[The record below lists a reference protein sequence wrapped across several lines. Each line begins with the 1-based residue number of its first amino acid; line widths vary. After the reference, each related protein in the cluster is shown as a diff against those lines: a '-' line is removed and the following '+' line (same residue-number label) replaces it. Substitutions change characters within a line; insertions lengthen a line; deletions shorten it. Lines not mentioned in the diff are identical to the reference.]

1 MGKPALGGRPHE
13 KKRCLMSSIDFQ
25 KIDSRKTGTVK
36 NHLPAKSHLSDPAA
50 LKPVGPVRDLL
61 GISFFVF
68 YLAVCIYIV
77 CGWLVPIVSAL
88 VFYLAFLPLIAM
100 QWLINRGAC
109 IISNIETF
117 LRIGLWRDPKSAQE
131 GRFISMATFR
141 LFGLKRS
148 PGTIDALSFGALF
161 SLWLL
166 GFAHLSALGDP
177 ALLALFP

>member
-25 KIDSRKTGTVK
+25 KIDNRKTGTVK
-36 NHLPAKSHLSDPAA
+36 NYLPANSHLSDPAV
-50 LKPVGPVRDLL
+50 LKSVGPVRDLL

-68 YLAVCIYIV
+68 HLAVCIYIV
-77 CGWLVPIVSAL
+77 CGWLVPIASAL
-88 VFYLAFLPLIAM
+88 VFYLAFLPLVAM
-100 QWLINRGAC
+100 QWLVNRGAC

-117 LRIGLWRDPKSAQE
+117 LRRGLRRDPKSAQE
-131 GRFISMATFR
+131 GRFISMAAFR

-166 GFAHLSALGDP
+166 GFAHLAALGDP